1 MDLLLF
7 VSIVLVISGICAILV
22 IVIIY
27 GLYRNPHASVDKAFL
42 YCLLGFCI
50 FVFIVPSIMSIN
62 RDIYEYQENLDVYKD
77 WAQCV
82 FLNSNNAAEVCGS
95 NPGLY
100 NNSPYVY
107 IITYVCNIIPV
118 AIFILIWSIYVYLT
132 DINTKIYT
140 DDNII
145 YITKEEQDTL
155 HDKHF

>member
-1 MDLLLF
+1 
-7 VSIVLVISGICAILV
+7 
-22 IVIIY
+22 
-27 GLYRNPHASVDKAFL
+27 
-42 YCLLGFCI
+42 
-50 FVFIVPSIMSIN
+50 MSIN